1 MDEEIFKQEKEK
13 LKDIVKKINKEE
25 NNLEQYLSSAD
36 MNYDLENI
44 AQAQFVSSQLRKL
57 ENIKSIKDKPYF
69 ARMDFKEDGKNVEKL
84 YIGKISLLD
93 NKTAYPIIVDWRAP
107 ISNLYYEGRVGKA
120 EYECLGEKIK
130 GEIFLKRQYIIEN
143 QELKKYVNINVTG
156 NDELLQNALE
166 EKADDRL
173 KNIVATIQDEQ
184 NKIIRADINQ
194 PLIVQGV
201 AGSGKTT
208 IALHRIAY
216 LIYNYEKEF
225 KPEEF
230 MIIAPTKFF
239 LNYIS
244 NILPDLG
251 VNDVKQTTFEDF
263 AYDVIGKKLK
273 ISDNNEKLVIIVNKD
288 FNEINNV
295 ETDIMIQEAKLKSSI
310 EFKKMV
316 DDYLKIV
323 EDSYIPKQD
332 LEINIIYDNNEIN
345 LYNNL
350 HKTESKNV
358 KVNCSDS
365 KHDNTNYDDISSNN
379 VKTTIMKYEEINNL
393 FKNTYKMYNFTTRI
407 KEIEKN
413 LAAELKKKTPEIIE
427 NLKKERTQKIANLTG
442 KNRIELYDKYD
453 KIIKILEKEHKKII
467 KNYIS
472 KIPKKDCIQYYKEF
486 IQNYLKNENEVLKYL
501 KANTLNNLNKNEVS
515 FEDLAPIMYI
525 QIQLFG
531 VKEKCKIKHVVID
544 EAQDYGEFQFDVLKT
559 LINSNSMTILGD
571 IAQGVHYYRGIENW
585 KKFIDTEF
593 KDVKTLYTTLQKTY
607 RTTKEIMNVA
617 NNVISKLPEYEKEY
631 IVLGEPV
638 IDRKNSINIKKVENK
653 EELIKN
659 INDRI
664 NTYIK
669 QGYKSIAIIGKDM
682 AECENLEKKL
692 RAIRKDIKLIRG
704 KDSEYNS
711 GISIVPSYLAKGL
724 EFDCVLLSNVSKEKY
739 GNSSLDIKLLY
750 VSITRAMSK
759 LDVFYEGECSIET
772 LSLYAKGIN
781 I

>member
-69 ARMDFKEDGKNVEKL
+69 ARMDFKEDGKSVEKL

-350 HKTESKNV
+350 HKTENKNN
-358 KVNCSDS
+358 KINYSDS

-379 VKTTIMKYEEINNL
+379 VKTTIMKYEEISNL

-593 KDVKTLYTTLQKTY
+593 KDVKTVYTTLQKTY
-607 RTTKEIMNVA
+607 RTTKEIMDVA

-638 IDRKNSINIKKVENK
+638 IDRKNSINIKKVENQD
-653 EELIKN
+653 ELIQN

-682 AECENLEKKL
+682 SECENLEKKL
-692 RAIRKDIKLIRG
+692 RTIRKDIKLIRG

-724 EFDCVLLSNVSKEKY
+724 EFDCVLLSDVSKEKY

>member
-25 NNLEQYLSSAD
+25 NNLEQYFSSAD

-69 ARMDFKEDGKNVEKL
+69 ARMDFKEDGKSVEKL

-323 EDSYIPKQD
+323 EDLYIPKQD
-332 LEINIIYDNNEIN
+332 LEINIIYDNNGIN

-350 HKTESKNV
+350 HKTESKND
-358 KVNCSDS
+358 KVNCSDL
-365 KHDNTNYDDISSNN
+365 KHDNINYDDISSNN

-593 KDVKTLYTTLQKTY
+593 KDVKTVYTTLKKTY
-607 RTTKEIMNVA
+607 RTTKEIMDVA

-682 AECENLEKKL
+682 SECENLEKKL
-692 RAIRKDIKLIRG
+692 RTIRKDIKLIRG

-724 EFDCVLLSNVSKEKY
+724 EFDCVLLSDVSKEKY

-759 LDVFYEGECSIET
+759 LDVFYEGKCSIES
-772 LSLYAKGIN
+772 LSL
-781 I
+781 

>member
-13 LKDIVKKINKEE
+13 LKDIVKKIDKEE

-288 FNEINNV
+288 FNEINDV

-486 IQNYLKNENEVLKYL
+486 IQSYLKNENEVLKYL

-585 KKFIDTEF
+585 KKFIYTEF
-593 KDVKTLYTTLQKTY
+593 KDVKTVYTTLQKTY
-607 RTTKEIMNVA
+607 RTTKEIMDVA

-638 IDRKNSINIKKVENK
+638 IDRKNSINIKKIENK

-682 AECENLEKKL
+682 SECENLEKKL
-692 RAIRKDIKLIRG
+692 RTIRKDIKLIRG

-724 EFDCVLLSNVSKEKY
+724 EFDCVLLSDVSKEKY
-739 GNSSLDIKLLY
+739 GNNSLDIKLLY

>member
-69 ARMDFKEDGKNVEKL
+69 ARMDFKEDGKSVEKL

-143 QELKKYVNINVTG
+143 QELKKYVNINVIG

-323 EDSYIPKQD
+323 EDLYIPEQD
-332 LEINIIYDNNEIN
+332 LEINIIYDNNDIN

-350 HKTESKNV
+350 HKTESKND
-358 KVNCSDS
+358 KVNCSDL
-365 KHDNTNYDDISSNN
+365 KHDNINYDDISSNN

-486 IQNYLKNENEVLKYL
+486 IQSYLKNENEVLKYL

-593 KDVKTLYTTLQKTY
+593 KDVKTVYTTLQKTY
-607 RTTKEIMNVA
+607 RTTKEIMDVA

-638 IDRKNSINIKKVENK
+638 IDRKNSINIKKVENQD
-653 EELIKN
+653 ELIQN

-682 AECENLEKKL
+682 SECENLEKKL
-692 RAIRKDIKLIRG
+692 RTIRKDIKLIRG

-724 EFDCVLLSNVSKEKY
+724 EFDCVLLSDVSKEKY

>member
-69 ARMDFKEDGKNVEKL
+69 ARMDFKEDGKSVEKL

-350 HKTESKNV
+350 HKTESKND
-358 KVNCSDS
+358 KVNYSDS

-593 KDVKTLYTTLQKTY
+593 KDVKTVYTTLQKTY
-607 RTTKEIMNVA
+607 RTTKEIMDVA

-638 IDRKNSINIKKVENK
+638 IDRKNSINTKKVENQD
-653 EELIKN
+653 ELIQN

-759 LDVFYEGECSIET
+759 LDVFYEGKCSIES
-772 LSLYAKGIN
+772 LSL
-781 I
+781 

>member
-69 ARMDFKEDGKNVEKL
+69 ARMDFKEDGKSVEKL

-288 FNEINNV
+288 FNEINDV

-350 HKTESKNV
+350 HKTENKND
-358 KVNCSDS
+358 KINYSDS

-379 VKTTIMKYEEINNL
+379 VKTTIMKYEEISNL

-593 KDVKTLYTTLQKTY
+593 KDVKTVYTTLQKTY
-607 RTTKEIMNVA
+607 RTTKEIMDVA

-682 AECENLEKKL
+682 SECENLEKKL
-692 RAIRKDIKLIRG
+692 RTIRKDIKLIRG

-724 EFDCVLLSNVSKEKY
+724 EFDCVLLSDVSKEKY

-759 LDVFYEGECSIET
+759 LDVFYEGECSIR
-772 LSLYAKGIN
+772 L
-781 I
+781 

>member
-593 KDVKTLYTTLQKTY
+593 KDVKTVYTTLQKTY
-607 RTTKEIMNVA
+607 RTTKEIMDVA

-638 IDRKNSINIKKVENK
+638 IDRKNSINIKKIENK

-759 LDVFYEGECSIET
+759 LDVFYEGKCSIES
-772 LSLYAKGIN
+772 LSL
-781 I
+781 

>member
-69 ARMDFKEDGKNVEKL
+69 ARMDFKEDGKSVEKL

-323 EDSYIPKQD
+323 EDLYIPKQD
-332 LEINIIYDNNEIN
+332 LEINIIYDNNDIN

-350 HKTESKNV
+350 HKTESKND
-358 KVNCSDS
+358 KVNCSDL
-365 KHDNTNYDDISSNN
+365 KHDNINYDDISSNN

-593 KDVKTLYTTLQKTY
+593 KDVKTVYTTLQKTY
-607 RTTKEIMNVA
+607 RTTKEIMDVA

-638 IDRKNSINIKKVENK
+638 IDRKNSINIKKIENK

-682 AECENLEKKL
+682 SECENLEKKL
-692 RAIRKDIKLIRG
+692 RTIRKDIKLIRG

-724 EFDCVLLSNVSKEKY
+724 EFDCVLLSDVSKEKY

-759 LDVFYEGECSIET
+759 LDVFYEGKCSIES
-772 LSLYAKGIN
+772 LSL
-781 I
+781 

>member
-607 RTTKEIMNVA
+607 RTTKEIMDVA

>member
-69 ARMDFKEDGKNVEKL
+69 ARMDFKEDGKSVEKL

-288 FNEINNV
+288 FNEINDV

-379 VKTTIMKYEEINNL
+379 VKTTIMKYEEISNL

-593 KDVKTLYTTLQKTY
+593 KDVKTVYTTLQKTY
-607 RTTKEIMNVA
+607 RTTKEIMDVA

-638 IDRKNSINIKKVENK
+638 IDRKNSINIKKVENQD
-653 EELIKN
+653 ELIQN

-682 AECENLEKKL
+682 SECENLEKKL
-692 RAIRKDIKLIRG
+692 RTIRKDIKLIRG

-759 LDVFYEGECSIET
+759 LDVFYEGKCSIES
-772 LSLYAKGIN
+772 LSL
-781 I
+781 

>member
-1 MDEEIFKQEKEK
+1 MDKEILKQEKEK
-13 LKDIVKKINKEE
+13 LKDIVKKINEEE
-25 NNLEQYLSSAD
+25 NNLEQYLSGTD

-44 AQAQFVSSQLRKL
+44 AQVQFVASQLHKL
-57 ENIKSIKDKPYF
+57 ENIKSIKNKPYF
-69 ARMDFKEDGKNVEKL
+69 ARMDFKENGKNLEKL

-288 FNEINNV
+288 FNEINDV

-350 HKTESKNV
+350 HKTENKND
-358 KVNCSDS
+358 KINCSDS

-486 IQNYLKNENEVLKYL
+486 IQNYLENENEVLKYL

-593 KDVKTLYTTLQKTY
+593 KDVKTVYTTLQKTY
-607 RTTKEIMNVA
+607 RTTKEIMDVA

-669 QGYKSIAIIGKDM
+669 QGDKSIAIIGKDM

-692 RAIRKDIKLIRG
+692 RTIRKDIKLIRG

-759 LDVFYEGECSIET
+759 LDVFYKGECSIES
-772 LSLYAKGIN
+772 LSL
-781 I
+781 

>member
-1 MDEEIFKQEKEK
+1 
-13 LKDIVKKINKEE
+13 
-25 NNLEQYLSSAD
+25 

-69 ARMDFKEDGKNVEKL
+69 ARMDFKEDGKSVEKL

-323 EDSYIPKQD
+323 EDLYIPKQD
-332 LEINIIYDNNEIN
+332 LEINIIYDNNDIN

-350 HKTESKNV
+350 HKTESKND
-358 KVNCSDS
+358 KVNCSDL

-486 IQNYLKNENEVLKYL
+486 IQSYLKNENEVLKYL

-593 KDVKTLYTTLQKTY
+593 KDVKTVYTTLQKTY
-607 RTTKEIMNVA
+607 RTTKEIMDVS
-617 NNVISKLPEYEKEY
+617 NNVIVKLPEYEKEY

-638 IDRKNSINIKKVENK
+638 IDRKNSINIKKIENK

-682 AECENLEKKL
+682 SECENLEKKL
-692 RAIRKDIKLIRG
+692 RTIRKDIKLIRG

-724 EFDCVLLSNVSKEKY
+724 EFDCVLLSDVSKEKY
-739 GNSSLDIKLLY
+739 GNNSLDIKLLY